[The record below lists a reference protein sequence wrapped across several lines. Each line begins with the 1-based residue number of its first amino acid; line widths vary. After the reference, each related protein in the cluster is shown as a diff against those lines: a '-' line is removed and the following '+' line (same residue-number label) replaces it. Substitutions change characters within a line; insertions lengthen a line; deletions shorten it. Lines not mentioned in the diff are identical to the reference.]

1 MCMSY
6 FIIFQLQPVGK
17 KTEEVSWNQERKL
30 ICPDN
35 VSQVI
40 YRVTL
45 ECNSVFF
52 PEFSL
57 LSNKQQF
64 QVGSVMC
71 HFY

>member
-30 ICPDN
+30 LCPDN

-40 YRVTL
+40 YRVTNVTL
-45 ECNSVFF
+45 FFFQNFPYFRTNSNSKLV
-52 PEFSL
+52 
-57 LSNKQQF
+57 Q
-64 QVGSVMC
+64 
-71 HFY
+71 